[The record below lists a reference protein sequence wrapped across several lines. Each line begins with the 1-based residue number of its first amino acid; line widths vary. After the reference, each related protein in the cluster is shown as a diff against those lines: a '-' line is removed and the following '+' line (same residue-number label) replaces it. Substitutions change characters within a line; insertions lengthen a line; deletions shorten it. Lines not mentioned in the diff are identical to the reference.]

1 MEQGKQPKGQ
11 FIWRTGEDRQ
21 KVVDSI
27 KSKINSGYFF
37 TNTVVNELVERL
49 GPQFADTVDE

>member
-1 MEQGKQPKGQ
+1 MHGKQIKGQ

-27 KSKINSGYFF
+27 KTKISAGYFF
-37 TNTVVNELVERL
+37 SKEVMNELVEKL
-49 GPQFADTVDE
+49 GPQFADSIGE

>member
-1 MEQGKQPKGQ
+1 MQGKQIKGQ

-27 KSKINSGYFF
+27 KAKINAGYFF
-37 TNTVVNELVERL
+37 SDKVINELAEKL
-49 GPQFADTVDE
+49 GPHFAESVGD